1 MWYDINWNVFGMQN
15 LPFKWRDLNSISFVK
30 VILKPINDIYY
41 KWYNWR
47 IDNIYKLE
55 NTGQICYLRG
65 SLNDKFDAL
74 ERRIYIGDGLL
85 FETTYIFT
93 EAEEIEVHTNTEA
106 EDNDETLWVYTE
118 AETADSE
125 LDFIVYVPT
134 SILNNE
140 LYALKAHIDFYRA
153 AGKRYAIIEI

>member
-1 MWYDINWNVFGMQN
+1 M
-15 LPFKWRDLNSISFVK
+15 
-30 VILKPINDIYY
+30 
-41 KWYNWR
+41 
-47 IDNIYKLE
+47 
-55 NTGQICYLRG
+55 
-65 SLNDKFDAL
+65 
-74 ERRIYIGDGLL
+74 

-93 EAEEIEVHTNTEA
+93 EAEEIDVYTNTEA

>member
-1 MWYDINWNVFGMQN
+1 MWYDINWNVFGVQN
-15 LPFKWRDLNSISFVK
+15 LPIKWRGLHSISFIK
-30 VILKPINDIYY
+30 VLLKPINEIYY

-65 SLNDKFDAL
+65 SLNDKFDGL
-74 ERRIYIGDGLL
+74 ERRIYIDDGLL

-93 EAEEIEVHTNTEA
+93 EAEAIEVYTNTES
-106 EDNDETLWVYTE
+106 EGDEETLWVYTE
-118 AETADSE
+118 AETADSK

-134 SILNNE
+134 SILNND